1 MGPCTKPRWPWSA
14 RGKTRRIGE
23 KKGRKRSLLVDG
35 RGVPLSVIA
44 SGANVHDVK
53 LLPATLER
61 IVVAR
66 PQAPGA
72 DIEHLCGDAG
82 YKGAPAQAQVLAHGY
97 QPHIKQRKEEA
108 QAKREGCLPR
118 RWVVERT
125 HSWFNRFRKLLV
137 SFEKS
142 EQSYLGL
149 TCLAAALICWRQC
162 LFIYG

>member
-1 MGPCTKPRWPWSA
+1 
-14 RGKTRRIGE
+14 
-23 KKGRKRSLLVDG
+23 VDG

-53 LLPATLER
+53 LLPATLEQT
-61 IVVAR
+61 VVAR
-66 PQAPGA
+66 PRATV
-72 DIEHLCGDAG
+72 EHLCGDAG
-82 YKGAPAQAQVLAHGY
+82 YKGKPARQQVLAQGY
-97 QPHIKQRKEEA
+97 IPHIKQRKEEA
-108 QAKREGCLPR
+108 EAKRQGCQPR

-142 EQSYLGL
+142 EQSYLAL
-149 TCLAAALICWRQC
+149 TSLAAALICWRQT